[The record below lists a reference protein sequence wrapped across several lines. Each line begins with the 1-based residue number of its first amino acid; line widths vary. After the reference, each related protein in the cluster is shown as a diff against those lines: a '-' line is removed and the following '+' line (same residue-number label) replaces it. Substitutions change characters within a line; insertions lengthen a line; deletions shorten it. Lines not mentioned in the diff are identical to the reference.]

1 MVKQAIVKR
10 SGPFIQFS
18 TDGETP
24 LPAVV
29 VNALEQP
36 LYYTHISFEW
46 AQMRFRGGRENSI
59 NAETRR
65 LFQYDAHGLLVT
77 HQGFL
82 TKLKEV
88 LRDLNY
94 SVEIIDCNEPK
105 APEVYVADW
114 DNVFEKFMFRPQQKE
129 CLAQIDMH
137 DGGIIDAITAFG
149 KMYILAM
156 VCCLYRGAKIDIVVT
171 RKDVADSIRRL
182 VTKYVADVGRV
193 GGGKRKKGRV
203 TVYTAKSLHHSDFD
217 ADIVL
222 ADEVHELVTDAN
234 ATQISRYHNA
244 RMFGFTASKETR
256 MDNAHHRLEGLFGPT
271 IFKLDYQTGEAL
283 GLVVPVTV
291 QWLDVQ
297 TTVNPC
303 QGISNITQ
311 QKRWGIWRH
320 DKRNQ
325 IIAEIARKYFEAGK
339 QVLILVDTVE
349 HLLHLRKYLPEFSI
363 CCGENARV
371 NSDEILKRTYVN
383 EGLME
388 PDEILMDVHRREQT
402 RTAFEKREILG
413 AIATGVW
420 AVGVSFDG
428 LNVLIRADAADS
440 ETANVQL
447 PGRVCRI
454 DEKTGKQCGILIDCM
469 DYWDRKFKDR
479 SYNRRRSY
487 GTRGWEQIKS
497 DGSIWNPVSRSNRA
511 KI

>member
-1 MVKQAIVKR
+1 MVNQAIVKR

-18 TDGETP
+18 VDGERP
-24 LPAVV
+24 LPAAVV
-29 VNALEQP
+29 EALEEP
-36 LYYTHISFEW
+36 LYYTHLSFEW
-46 AQMRFRGGRENSI
+46 AQMRFGSGRENSI

-65 LFQYDAHGLLVT
+65 LFQYDEQGLLVT
-77 HQGFL
+77 QHGFL
-82 TKLKEV
+82 SKLRNVLTTQGYTCEV
-88 LRDLNY
+88 
-94 SVEIIDCNEPK
+94 IDCNEPK
-105 APEVYVADW
+105 AANIYESDW
-114 DNVFEKFMFRPQQKE
+114 DSVFEKFNFRPQQDV
-129 CLAQIDMH
+129 CLSQIDMH

-156 VCCLYRGAKIDIVVT
+156 VCALYRNAKIDIVVS
-171 RKDVADSIRRL
+171 RKDVAESICRL
-182 VTKYVADVGRV
+182 VTKYVSDVGRV
-193 GGGKRKKGRV
+193 GGGKKKKGRV

-234 ATQISRYHNA
+234 AAQISRYHNA

-271 IFKLDYQTGEAL
+271 IFKIDYQTGESL
-283 GLVVPVTV
+283 GLVVPMTV

-303 QGISNITQ
+303 KGVSNITQ

-325 IIAEIARKYFEAGK
+325 IIAEMANAYFKENK
-339 QVLILVDTVE
+339 QVLILVDTVD

-371 NSDEILKRTYVN
+371 NADDRLKQTYVR

-402 RTAFEKREILG
+402 RKDFESREILG
-413 AIATGVW
+413 VIATGVW

-428 LNVLIRADAADS
+428 LNVLMRADGADS
-440 ETANVQL
+440 ETANIQL
-447 PGRVCRI
+447 PGRVCRT
-454 DEKTGKQCGILIDCM
+454 DTQTGKACGILVDCM

-487 GTRGWEQIKS
+487 GTRGWTQVKS
-497 DGSIWNPVSRSNRA
+497 DGSIWNPVSRSGRA